1 MPDTNQEPSA
11 LLRDAN
17 GRPVALTGVSVRGR
31 LSEMLASV
39 EVEQRYLNPLDHNI
53 EAVYTFPL
61 PIGAV
66 LLDLAVDIDGRTLT
80 GQVVERKAAERQYE
94 EAITDGDSAVMVTD
108 GGNGLYTM
116 NLGNLMAREP
126 AVIRYRYAMPLAW
139 LGDRLRLLI
148 PTTVA
153 PRYGNPG
160 DAGLEDWEAPQTD
173 LFVEYPFDLSI
184 AIEGRLA
191 DCEVGSP
198 THPISVGRDAAG
210 LNVRLARSA
219 CLDRDFV
226 LTARATAPDASSL
239 LITADGEER
248 VAFASL
254 RIPRLQ
260 REDDAPL
267 CLKVVIDCS
276 GSMMGSSIVQAR
288 KGAEAILEQLRPHDY
303 VNITLFG
310 SHHRHLFPTLRPCDA
325 GTLELVRERLGH
337 LEADMG
343 GTETAA
349 ALDAAYK
356 MSGKSRQ
363 RFADWQAEHCP
374 GSRAAVLLITDGEI
388 WGADD
393 LLQRAARSGHRIFTV
408 GVGTAVGEG
417 LVTEVALATGGA
429 CEVVAP
435 QEGMGE
441 RILAQF
447 HRMRQPG
454 IAPVELRWDETPLW
468 QTPVPGHLF
477 AGDTVTVFAG
487 FAGKGPS
494 QLSFAGGATGSV
506 VAAHADMPDV
516 PRLAAHAR
524 IGMLGE
530 TDEALA
536 LALRHQLLTRRTNFL
551 VVAERK
557 EKAEDLPELQK
568 VPHMMPAGMFEHSGH
583 VSYCLDLAA
592 YSTVSDCA
600 PSVVRR
606 SPSRT
611 ADSSVDYCRSSF
623 SSLFGDLCDDLRS
636 LASPKKPR
644 YSIAPNRGNGAVARK
659 ALEGMGLP
667 GSPGSCPPGE
677 FVARLNG
684 MLSRFLR
691 VSELPSSL
699 DELETYGLP
708 EAIAAS
714 LRHQVGIFR
723 DDGAIAIAF
732 LHALCESALSGHFE
746 RGLRRLVLT
755 GWKQHCADPTLDAWL
770 AQSLGATTES
780 AWNWVALP
788 LEEAAGAAP

>member
-1 MPDTNQEPSA
+1 MLDTNQEPSA

-17 GRPVALTGVSVRGR
+17 GHPVALTGVSVRGR
-31 LSEMLASV
+31 LSETLASV
-39 EVEQRYLNPLDHNI
+39 EVEQRYLNPFDHNI

-66 LLDLAVDIDGRTLT
+66 LLDLAVNIDGRTLT

-126 AVIRYRYAMPLAW
+126 AVIRYRYAMPLTW

-160 DAGLEDWEAPQTD
+160 DAGLEDWETPETD

-184 AIEGRLA
+184 AIEGKLA

-210 LNVRLARSA
+210 LNVKLARSA

-226 LTARATAPDASSL
+226 LTARSGAADASSL
-239 LITADGEER
+239 LVTDDGEER

-254 RIPRLQ
+254 RIPPVQ

-276 GSMMGSSIVQAR
+276 GSMMGSSIAQAR
-288 KGAEAILEQLRPHDY
+288 KGAQAILEQLRPNDY
-303 VNITLFG
+303 VNVTFFG
-310 SHHRHLFPTLRPCDA
+310 SHHEHLFPTLRPCDA
-325 GTLELVRERLGH
+325 GILELVRERLGR

-349 ALDAAYK
+349 ALDAVYK

-393 LLQRAARSGHRIFTV
+393 LLQRATQSGHRIFTV

-417 LVTEVALATGGA
+417 LVTEVAHVTGGA
-429 CEVVAP
+429 CELVAP

-506 VAAHADMPDV
+506 AAAHAEMPDV

-524 IGMLGE
+524 IEALGE

-568 VPHMMPAGMFEHSGH
+568 VPHMMPAGMFQSAGH
-583 VSYCLDLAA
+583 VSYSMDLDGA
-592 YSTVSDCA
+592 SSDSVGVPC
-600 PSVVRR
+600 VVRR
-606 SPSRT
+606 ASSRQS
-611 ADSSVDYCRSSF
+611 DIGVDYCRLSHLGQ
-623 SSLFGDLCDDLRS
+623 LFGPHL
-636 LASPKKPR
+636 
-644 YSIAPNRGNGAVARK
+644 
-659 ALEGMGLP
+659 
-667 GSPGSCPPGE
+667 
-677 FVARLNG
+677 
-684 MLSRFLR
+684 
-691 VSELPSSL
+691 
-699 DELETYGLP
+699 
-708 EAIAAS
+708 
-714 LRHQVGIFR
+714 
-723 DDGAIAIAF
+723 
-732 LHALCESALSGHFE
+732 
-746 RGLRRLVLT
+746 
-755 GWKQHCADPTLDAWL
+755 
-770 AQSLGATTES
+770 
-780 AWNWVALP
+780 WNP
-788 LEEAAGAAP
+788 C